1 MWLALDAS
9 TYVGSVAVIDGATVV
24 AAGQVSMR
32 GATEERLLP
41 EVVRVVAAAGGWERL
56 TAVWVGGGPGSFTSL
71 RIAASIAKGIA
82 TARGLALWSGSS
94 LALAAADPALGD
106 GTFVIALDALRGEV
120 YVQEFSRLDGATE
133 ALGPWRRISTAS
145 AESLASQ
152 PGVQMVSLMPPDGR
166 PHAAHLPGLL
176 RSGLVTAV
184 ELASWEPDYGR
195 LAEAQVAWEARHGR
209 ALHGGTG

>member
-9 TYVGSVAVIDGATVV
+9 TYVGSVAVLDGANVV
-24 AAGQVSMR
+24 ASGQVAMR

-41 EVVRVVAAAGGWERL
+41 EVVRVVAVAGGWDCL

-82 TARGLALWSGSS
+82 TARNLPLWSGSS
-94 LALAAADPALGD
+94 LALAASDPALGD

-120 YVQEFSRLDGATE
+120 YVQEFARRSGAPV
-133 ALGPWRRISTAS
+133 AVGPWRRISADS
-145 AESLASQ
+145 AKSLDGEE
-152 PGVQMVSLMPPDGR
+152 GVRLVSLSEPNGR

-176 RSGLVTAV
+176 LGGLAARVD
-184 ELASWEPDYGR
+184 LASWEPEYGR
-195 LAEAQVAWEARHGR
+195 LAEAQVVWEARHGR
-209 ALHGGTG
+209 SLPAGPG